1 MENLHVPRKVR
12 EYGAFPR
19 IGQLAGHHEG
29 HAESMRI
36 ARAERPFY
44 EFGILEGG
52 GFPSPPFFF
61 FFVGVGGGGGGGECG
76 GQPVHATDEAESG
89 GLAAM
94 NGGQPGGREGTRS
107 YLPFLVNQQSEEAR
121 FWALQDRGV
130 GVDEITIWK
139 VYGFHG
145 GWIRELTRE
154 GVRYIREAR
163 RLLGV
168 FGDSD

>member
-52 GFPSPPFFF
+52 GVPSPPFFF
-61 FFVGVGGGGGGGECG
+61 FLVG
-76 GQPVHATDEAESG
+76 
-89 GLAAM
+89 L
-94 NGGQPGGREGTRS
+94 GGREGGSNSSGGSQSMLQTR
-107 YLPFLVNQQSEEAR
+107 QRA
-121 FWALQDRGV
+121 AD
-130 GVDEITIWK
+130 
-139 VYGFHG
+139 
-145 GWIRELTRE
+145 
-154 GVRYIREAR
+154 
-163 RLLGV
+163 
-168 FGDSD
+168 